1 MLCEISLEIITYLK
15 NQQSFSSFW
24 TDPFFRAITFCFHL
38 NILIMETKLE
48 KTKLFVDIFILKE
61 YYCLSKCLA
70 FFYKNSTKSGSKN
83 AKNKK

>member
-1 MLCEISLEIITYLK
+1 MKFLKVIAYLK

-24 TDPFFRAITFCFHL
+24 TDPLFRAITFCFHL
-38 NILIMETKLE
+38 NFLIMETKLE

-61 YYCLSKCLA
+61 YYCLSKFLA